1 MNHSASAS
9 VRNFSSSAVPASRFT
24 QPALPDRFSCSVI
37 CRTASRLKRRTE
49 FRDYERQD
57 IIQQLW
63 LCLLQN
69 APQFDG
75 RVHWNAYAVV
85 VVETAARK
93 MLRELRA
100 LKRTAEDDKSSV
112 NARDESPAPQG
123 EWTEQDGMRRRGREF
138 SSTIDAIE
146 RTVDVHSMVKLLPQH
161 LRPIAEALQHTSV
174 TQLAR
179 EYGIPRT
186 TLIYHI
192 AAMRAEL
199 KARGIS

>member
-1 MNHSASAS
+1 MNHSASTS
-9 VRNFSSSAVPASRFT
+9 VKNFSTPVVPANHFT
-24 QPALPDRFSCSVI
+24 QPALPDRFSRTVI
-37 CRTASRLKRRTE
+37 CRTASRLKRRAE

-100 LKRTAEDDKSSV
+100 LKRTTGDAKCAGD
-112 NARDESPAPQG
+112 ARNESPAPQG

-146 RTVDVHSMVKLLPQH
+146 RTSMF
-161 LRPIAEALQHTSV
+161 
-174 TQLAR
+174 
-179 EYGIPRT
+179 
-186 TLIYHI
+186 
-192 AAMRAEL
+192 MR
-199 KARGIS
+199 

>member
-9 VRNFSSSAVPASRFT
+9 VKNFSTPVVPANLFT
-24 QPALPDRFSCSVI
+24 QPALPDRFSRSVI
-37 CRTASRLKRRTE
+37 CRTASRLKRRAE

-100 LKRTAEDDKSSV
+100 LKRTTGDAKWSGD
-112 NARDESPAPQG
+112 ARNESPAPQG
-123 EWTEQDGMRRRGREF
+123 EWTEQDGMRRRGRAF
-138 SSTIDAIE
+138 SSTIEAIE
-146 RTVDVHSMVKLLPQH
+146 RTVDVHAMIKLLPQH

-174 TQLAR
+174 NQLAR
-179 EYGIPRT
+179 EYGVPRT
-186 TLIYHI
+186 SLIYHI
-192 AAMRAEL
+192 DAMRAEL
-199 KARGIS
+199 KAKGIF

>member
-1 MNHSASAS
+1 MNHSAPAS
-9 VRNFSSSAVPASRFT
+9 VRNFSTPLVAANLFT
-24 QPALPDRFSCSVI
+24 QPALPDRFSRSVI
-37 CRTASRLKRRTE
+37 CRMASRLKRRPE
-49 FRDYERQD
+49 FRDCERQD

-93 MLRELRA
+93 MLREVRA
-100 LKRTAEDDKSSV
+100 LKRTR
-112 NARDESPAPQG
+112 RDSQSPVDIRDPSPTPQC

-138 SSTIDAIE
+138 SSTIDAFE
-146 RTVDVHSMVKLLPQH
+146 RTVDVQAMIKRLPQH
-161 LRPIAEALQHTSV
+161 LRPIAEGLQHTSV
-174 TQLAR
+174 NQLAR
-179 EYGIPRT
+179 EYGVPRT

-192 AAMRAEL
+192 NAMRAEL
-199 KARGIS
+199 KAQGIS